1 MTETGWYSW
10 NVIYIRKQNMS
21 ENEIIETS
29 SETTPEK
36 NPSVGSFLWELARI
50 MIIAFIVMVGFRYFV
65 AEPFI
70 VSGSSM
76 VPNYHNREYLVINK
90 MTYRFNEPARGDV
103 IVFRYPKD
111 ISQFFIK
118 RIIGLPGEKVKVENG
133 KVYVYNAEH
142 PEGSALNEPYLS
154 NQDITF
160 GKDETVTLGS
170 DEYYVLGD
178 NRLASS
184 DSRVWGVL
192 PKSDIVGTA
201 WLRVFPMNSFG
212 LTKFPKAQFTN

>member
-1 MTETGWYSW
+1 MTE
-10 NVIYIRKQNMS
+10 N
-21 ENEIIETS
+21 NELS
-29 SETTPEK
+29 PGSETIQDK

-50 MIIAFIVMVGFRYFV
+50 IIIAFIVMIGFRFFV

-76 VPNYHNREYLVINK
+76 VPNYHNREYLVVNK
-90 MTYRFNEPARGDV
+90 ITYRLNEPQRGDV

-111 ISQFFIK
+111 TSQYFIK

-133 KVYVYNAEH
+133 KVYIYNDEH
-142 PEGSALNEPYLS
+142 PDGSELEESYLS
-154 NQDITF
+154 NQDITY
-160 GKDETVTLGS
+160 GKSDLVKLGS
-170 DEYYVLGD
+170 DEFFVLGD

-192 PKSDIVGTA
+192 PREDIVGSA
-201 WLRVFPMNSFG
+201 WLRVFPLNTFG
-212 LTKFPKAQFTN
+212 TSKFPQPTLK

>member
-1 MTETGWYSW
+1 ML
-10 NVIYIRKQNMS
+10 
-21 ENEIIETS
+21 ENEIIGPG
-29 SETTPEK
+29 SEVPPDK

-50 MIIAFIVMVGFRYFV
+50 IIIAFVVMIGFRFFV

-76 VPNYHNREYLVINK
+76 VPNYHNREYLVVNK
-90 MTYRFNEPARGDV
+90 VSYRMHEPKRGDV

-111 ISQFFIK
+111 TSQYFIK

-133 KVYVYNAEH
+133 KVYVYNDEH
-142 PEGSALNEPYLS
+142 PDGAALSESYLS

-160 GKDETVTLGS
+160 GKNDLVKLGS
-170 DEYYVLGD
+170 DEFFVLGD

-192 PKSDIVGTA
+192 PREDIVGTA
-201 WLRVFPMNSFG
+201 WLRVFPLNTFG
-212 LTKFPKAQFTN
+212 TSHFPEPTFN